1 LRFAASIFVWFYS
14 TIVLIYCL
22 KFGHWLFLI
31 IKSNDLGRRNLIHKI
46 DLTPPKLL
54 QTLIES
60 RRVFNLDNC
69 ELNIYES
76 YQKAFGVPLA
86 FKDLVITSMV
96 TGRKVMHLAN
106 HPDFEYLPGET
117 VILPANQPMVI
128 DFPESTHRKPTQCIA
143 LMINS
148 EYVRDTMQF
157 LNSSYNSGS
166 DDQHTWNIDFSQYHF
181 SNDAE
186 IAETINKIIR
196 NCSSGDKAKNI
207 YADLSLK
214 ELLIRLVQSQYLR
227 RVETD
232 KNNRKN
238 FNREHFLL
246 DYIQGHLTEKLGM
259 DSLSRKA
266 YMSRNEFFKWFRQQF
281 GISPL
286 EYINR
291 ERIKL
296 AKQLLGTQ
304 NTTVTEIAYQCGFT
318 DVNYFVRL
326 FKKSEG
332 ITPGTFREFAVK
344 DCLAIV
350 PSVRKGISRL
360 TD

>member
-1 LRFAASIFVWFYS
+1 M
-14 TIVLIYCL
+14 
-22 KFGHWLFLI
+22 
-31 IKSNDLGRRNLIHKI
+31 GRRNLIHKI
-46 DLTPPKLL
+46 DLTPPKQL
-54 QTLIES
+54 QTLVEN
-60 RRVFNLDNC
+60 RRVFNLNNC

-76 YQKAFGVPLA
+76 YQKAFGVPLT
-86 FKDLVITSMV
+86 FSDLVITSMV
-96 TGRKVMHLAN
+96 TGKKVMHLAN
-106 HPDFEYLPGET
+106 QPDFAYLPGET

-128 DFPESTHRKPTQCIA
+128 DFPESTHTNPTQCIA
-143 LMINS
+143 LMVNS
-148 EYVRDTMQF
+148 AYVRATMEY
-157 LNSSYNSGS
+157 LNSCYNSGN
-166 DDQHTWNIDFSQYHF
+166 DDNHEWNIDFSQYHF

-214 ELLIRLVQSQYLR
+214 ELLIRLVQSQYLK
-227 RVETD
+227 RVEMD
-232 KNNRKN
+232 KNDKKN
-238 FNREHFLL
+238 FSRQHFLL
-246 DYIQGHLTEKLGM
+246 DYIHGHLTEKLGV

-296 AKQLLGTQ
+296 AKQILGSQ
-304 NTTVTEIAYQCGFT
+304 NTTVTETAYQCGFT

-332 ITPGTFREFAVK
+332 ITPGTFKEYVLRDSLV
-344 DCLAIV
+344 LS
-350 PSVRKGISRL
+350 PSVPKGIF
-360 TD
+360 

>member
-1 LRFAASIFVWFYS
+1 
-14 TIVLIYCL
+14 
-22 KFGHWLFLI
+22 
-31 IKSNDLGRRNLIHKI
+31 
-46 DLTPPKLL
+46 L
-54 QTLIES
+54 QTLVEN
-60 RRVFNLDNC
+60 RRVFNLNNC

-76 YQKAFGVPLA
+76 FQEAFGVPLM

-96 TGRKVMHLAN
+96 TGKKVMHLADR
-106 HPDFEYLPGET
+106 PDFEYLPGET

-128 DFPESTHRKPTQCIA
+128 DFPESTHTNPTQCIA
-143 LMINS
+143 LAVNS
-148 EYVRDTMQF
+148 DYVQDTMQY
-157 LNSSYNSGS
+157 LNTCYNSGN
-166 DDQHTWNIDFSQYHF
+166 DDNHVWNIDFSQYHF

-214 ELLIRLVQSQYLR
+214 ELLIRLVQSQYLK
-227 RVETD
+227 RVDMD
-232 KNNRKN
+232 KNDKRNSSRQ
-238 FNREHFLL
+238 HFLL
-246 DYIQGHLTEKLGM
+246 DYIHGHLTEKLGV

-281 GISPL
+281 GITPL

-296 AKQLLGTQ
+296 AKQLLGSP
-304 NTTVTEIAYQCGFT
+304 NTTVTETAYQCGFT

-332 ITPGTFREFAVK
+332 ITPGTFRDSVLR
-344 DCLAIV
+344 DSLAIC
-350 PSVRKGISRL
+350 PSVTKGISELSR
-360 TD
+360 

>member
-1 LRFAASIFVWFYS
+1 M
-14 TIVLIYCL
+14 
-22 KFGHWLFLI
+22 
-31 IKSNDLGRRNLIHKI
+31 GRRNLIHKI
-46 DLTPPKLL
+46 DLTPPKQL
-54 QTLIES
+54 QTLIEN
-60 RRVFNLDNC
+60 RRVFNLNNC

-76 YQKAFGVPLA
+76 YQKAFGVPLI

-106 HPDFEYLPGET
+106 QPDFEYLPGET
-117 VILPANQPMVI
+117 VILPAYQSMVI
-128 DFPESTHRKPTQCIA
+128 DFPESTHSKPTQCIA
-143 LMINS
+143 LTVNS
-148 EYVRDTMQF
+148 EYVQDTMQY
-157 LNSSYNSGS
+157 LNDSYNSGT
-166 DDQHTWNIDFSQYHF
+166 DDSHSWNIDFSQYHF

-196 NCSSGDKAKNI
+196 NCTSSDKAKNI

-214 ELLIRLVQSQYLR
+214 ELLVRLVQSQYLK
-227 RVETD
+227 RVEMD
-232 KNNRKN
+232 KDDKKN
-238 FNREHFLL
+238 LSRQHFLL
-246 DYIQGHLTEKLGM
+246 DYIHGHLTEKLGV

-266 YMSRNEFFKWFRQQF
+266 YMSRNEFFKWFRNQF

-296 AKQLLGTQ
+296 AKQLLGGQ
-304 NTTVTEIAYQCGFT
+304 NTTVTETAYQCGFT

-332 ITPGTFREFAVK
+332 ITPGTFKEFVLRDSPA
-344 DCLAIV
+344 LV
-350 PSVRKGISRL
+350 PSVPQGIH
-360 TD
+360 

>member
-1 LRFAASIFVWFYS
+1 LP
-14 TIVLIYCL
+14 
-22 KFGHWLFLI
+22 
-31 IKSNDLGRRNLIHKI
+31 RRNLIQRI
-46 DLTPPKLL
+46 DLTPSNQL
-54 QTLIES
+54 QTLVEN
-60 RRVFNLDNC
+60 RRVFNLNNC

-76 YQKAFGVPLA
+76 YQQAFGVPLT

-96 TGRKVMHLAN
+96 TGRKVMHLAD

-117 VILPANQPMVI
+117 VILPANQSMVI

-143 LMINS
+143 LTVNA
-148 EYVRDTMQF
+148 EYIQATMQY
-157 LNSSYNSGS
+157 LNECYNSSS
-166 DDQHTWNIDFSQYHF
+166 DEYHEWNIDYSQYHF

-186 IAETINKIIR
+186 IAATINKIIR
-196 NCSSGDKAKNI
+196 NCSSGDQAKNI

-214 ELLIRLVQSQYLR
+214 ELLIRLVQSQYLK

-232 KNNRKN
+232 KNEKKN
-238 FNREHFLL
+238 SSRQHYLL
-246 DYIQGHLTEKLGM
+246 DYIHGHLSDKLGV
-259 DSLSRKA
+259 DALSRKA
-266 YMSRNEFFKWFRQQF
+266 HMSRNEFFRWFRQQF

-296 AKQLLGTQ
+296 AKQLLAIK
-304 NTTVTEIAYQCGFT
+304 NTTVTEAAYQCGFT

-332 ITPGTFREFAVK
+332 ITPGTFKEFAIQDSLV
-344 DCLAIV
+344 LNPIV
-350 PSVRKGISRL
+350 TKEIYK
-360 TD
+360 